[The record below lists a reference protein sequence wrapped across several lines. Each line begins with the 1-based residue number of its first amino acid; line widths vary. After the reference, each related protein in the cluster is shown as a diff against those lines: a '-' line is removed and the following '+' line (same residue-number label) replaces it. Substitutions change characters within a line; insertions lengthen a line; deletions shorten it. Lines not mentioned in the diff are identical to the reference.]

1 MAKYSS
7 TVQYNIKTT
16 LDATG
21 ITKLQTAID
30 KTQTELKKMNALEL
44 IRDSEY
50 RDAMAKLNNL
60 QKAMQRSFNSN
71 LGMLNLKT
79 FRSELAKSGTSI
91 ADIGNSFKKAGHVGE
106 QSFNQFL
113 GRVGKIDTGLQN
125 VNKTADKV
133 FNTIGNT
140 VRWGI
145 IASGFQTVLNNAHKA
160 VTYMRDLDKSLT
172 NIRMVTNYSKKDMRE
187 FAEYANKAA
196 QALGSTTTKY
206 TDAALIFAQ
215 QGYDLKSSSQLGEHS
230 IKLANVTGQD
240 TATTSDQLTSYM
252 NAYQMDLEDIGTA
265 LDKWAEVANVS
276 AADVEE
282 LSVATQKAGSTA
294 ATVGVNMDQLAAQ
307 IATIESVTRDAP
319 ENIGNGLKTMYARF
333 SDLSLGKT
341 LGDGMDLGKV
351 SGTLE
356 GMGVEVINKE
366 TGVMND
372 VGVIME
378 NLMEVWD
385 TLDQGQKAAAA
396 QTLAG
401 KYQMNRL
408 MALMENSDMYE
419 KYKTS
424 SETANGTLDTM
435 NDEYLESVEGRL
447 QTLYA
452 SAQGLVSELFNQD
465 SIGPFLDG
473 LSDALNLMTKFTETI
488 GGSQN
493 LLLGLGATAT
503 KVFNNQIGRSIN
515 DTIGNIK
522 AAKTKRDNLAEG
534 KRVLQD
540 LGLNQKDLNRNGS
553 LASYAAHGQQYGKYM
568 SEDQQ
573 AAYNK
578 NLEETVRLK
587 NKEADIR
594 HQKDASVL
602 ATNAA
607 YRLAGADQDVIT
619 KNLNGSLDTSG
630 LQSMPKLSATQVE
643 QVAKSLDII
652 DDRAVAATQG
662 IVKLSTEL
670 NKGNVTS
677 TEFSQAL
684 GNARQRIE
692 AIGKDTGVSAE
703 TLKKY
708 TEQLN
713 AIENEATSA
722 TPDLE
727 KMRAATEKLN
737 KELNEFR
744 QLSRTAKDNPKG
756 TVITSAK
763 GADAL
768 VNAESKAAAESAA
781 QAQKNLADQTA
792 MINQRAIAS
801 TINFAGSI
809 GQLAFAVQSFQSLG
823 SIWKRDD
830 IEIGEKI
837 LSTVMNVG
845 MALPMLIGG
854 VQAAVE
860 MASALKLA
868 TMGAVAAKQAE
879 SAEYLKNT
887 ITLEANS
894 AAKARSINAIR
905 GASAA
910 HGQENALLAVN
921 TIEQKT
927 NTNAKKMNIIQTKL
941 ATLATKGFAGALA
954 SMILPVAGV
963 VAALGALVLAAKG
976 IYDWYNKDAQAA
988 EEAKEN
994 ANELRTVYEDLG
1006 NNLEEFQSD
1015 LSAYNDAKDALS
1027 GLKKGTK
1034 EWADALAKANNS
1046 LIDIITKYPEL
1057 AKYITRTKD
1066 GVLTI
1071 SQEGIE
1077 AFVQQQEEGLL
1088 NAQIGSV
1095 TGSIAASDAQLVADG
1110 TSLHRTIGNGF
1121 GQAELDTLVQAYAD
1135 GQNIMSESVL
1145 AELLP
1150 HLPEEAII
1158 EIAARSGEIAKYCEQ
1173 INAQEES
1180 SQAQQ
1185 EALVESILSQDQK
1198 WVNNDKIDKEQTV
1211 SNIVDYAESLMPE
1224 KITEYHTLS
1233 NDDLADQYIEST
1245 YGADSGYTA
1254 EVSGDNLKVL
1264 DETGEEVATLSKDAA
1279 INSMASA
1286 EALKEA
1292 AEMWKEIAR
1301 MFNGIGSTETNVG
1314 AVSANTKEVLK
1325 TSSPGGT
1332 DFDFSSMS
1340 TAEKEK
1346 VKSAGTG
1353 ENGTLT
1359 AGDLGM
1365 TDEAAKARGYEDA
1378 EAYAKAFNEGL
1389 QNSIDLDSALSSKY
1403 FDEDGA
1409 VKAKKEGGVTAQ
1421 EAADLAEASQDS
1433 NQLWN
1438 SGAAGKGKKQYSE
1451 KEILDQQTIADD
1463 ESKSQEQRDAAAES
1477 AQAMR
1482 DANAEAAIVSN
1493 AYTEALG
1500 RQASAFSELDEEA
1513 KKLSQTQQQVEDA
1526 QEGVTSATEEVAEA
1540 KEAEAKAQKK
1550 VDTFRNAGV
1559 DPEVLAEAEDELAK
1573 ATEDVGKAQEKL
1585 NKKTKALD
1593 KTTDKYSKGQRT
1605 LRNNLIREEWDAA
1618 KKSCESYIKT
1628 LKKGEKDNK
1637 GFAQAAEQVA
1647 SELTE
1652 VSGVEVSSDWVKDNL
1667 DLIEDWQ
1674 NGVEGAT
1681 SELQVAI
1688 GLASDEMTGI
1698 LSKMPE
1704 NVSSAFAGL
1713 AQGLEFDVTGRA
1725 DFESLFTG
1733 LHQLDEDFLSTKEK
1747 AGNLVDALSCF
1758 GTTQLE
1764 LIGKNGEVT
1773 TLDLEAISEGGINDA
1788 ELKQLQDY
1796 VTGLFNGT
1804 YSIKGVVPDKSLKNT
1819 KSIGQE
1825 PKTPKAPSG
1834 GGGSK
1839 GSSKKTKKDKKEHEY
1854 DRYKRVNRQLE
1865 KIAANYEKL
1874 ANESSRL
1881 FGAEWRE
1888 NLEAQNRE
1896 LDKQLEK
1903 LQRKKQLQE
1912 DEKNESKSKLSS
1924 FGVKFDQYG
1933 AMTNFNQI
1941 RQGLVDDYN
1950 RAVASGNEK
1959 AIERAEKALENFDKW
1974 IDSYE
1979 SAVSGIE
1986 DTDAEIE
1993 STMDQME
2000 DNAIAL
2006 FNAFSEGV
2014 EAIEEL
2020 NRAMAEFNG
2029 TVAAFAAGD
2038 MDDPFVGMRT
2048 SADSLLDYLDRDFVN
2063 TLGGT
2068 MSGIKIWGPDSAYTS
2083 TDGRGHGTISMAAQY
2098 AQNTLDEYKKFKA
2111 GEKNVFGENSAAA
2124 KEALETAQ
2132 KNLQEAITTAIE
2144 DWNQLNEQVLAAEE
2158 NIAESIDKRQEKY
2171 QAINDT
2177 LEHQKS
2183 LTEMIYG
2190 EEAYELLDQIYEA
2203 QQKNAQAR
2211 LFEKRN
2217 QKEILEE
2224 ELAAMRARGEE
2235 GSDLYKQMEQ
2245 RLMDTEAEIQDLILE
2260 NMELIREQYEKT
2272 VEAVLKAWTS
2282 NAFGGT
2288 DLDWIETE
2296 WELIERNSEQ
2306 YLDNVNAAYETQ
2318 KLQAKYIELL
2328 DGETNLHNQQLITAQ
2343 MNQQLDYLREK
2354 DKLSEYDVA
2363 YANAQLEI
2371 LQKRIALEDARNNK
2385 SQMKLKRDSQ
2395 GNYGYVYTA
2404 DEGDIASAESDLL
2417 DAENEAYN
2425 LSKDNMIEMQ
2435 NNSMS
2440 ALKDAYSTIQ
2450 DIWTNANLTLEE
2462 KSERTQTV
2470 IDSLKEYLAGTA
2482 EQLSVSEQNLI
2493 NDFFAMVDGMSGENS
2508 ARLTDAFNELVDGNY
2523 EALDLIDDRFDTSI
2537 TTWLKDLE
2545 SFEDGCG
2552 DMMEGLVDAAQEM
2565 ESDIDDVADAVGEDF
2580 TDIQS
2585 GVEGCTDATRELTE
2599 SSQEFFD
2606 TIASQTT
2613 IMDGYQR
2620 ALTKIKDEILSM
2632 NEDYETLVSTLQ
2644 AENTRLEQ
2652 ENAALKGETGSG
2664 SGNPTNPTSPT
2675 NNTDGDGKL
2684 QVGDTVTLKN
2694 TALLAES
2701 STNVPG
2707 LTPDWSAIRGE
2718 TLYVQDYEEGTK
2730 APWHIGTKKKK
2741 SEGGWIGWVRKS
2753 SLAGYDTGGYTGSWN
2768 NGDPDV
2774 KNGKLAYL
2782 HQKELVLN
2790 EADTKNLLAA
2800 IEIVRGLTDSLK
2812 NSSLAQLS
2820 SSFGAFIGS
2829 TIAPETIEQRVSIE
2843 ASFPGV
2849 KDSSEI
2855 ERALLNLSDQ
2865 AYQWAHRYR

>member
-50 RDAMAKLNNL
+50 RDAMNKLNNL

-356 GMGVEVINKE
+356 GMGVEVMNKE

-385 TLDQGQKAAAA
+385 TLDKGQKAAAA

-419 KYKTS
+419 TYKTS
-424 SETANGTLDTM
+424 SETASGTLDTM

-573 AAYNK
+573 ATYNK

-670 NKGNVTS
+670 SKGNVTS

-792 MINQRAIAS
+792 MVNQRAIAS

-854 VQAAVE
+854 VQSAVE
-860 MASALKLA
+860 MTSALKLA
-868 TMGAVAAKQAE
+868 TVGAVAAKQAE

-887 ITLEANS
+887 ITIEANS

-905 GASAA
+905 GANAA

-927 NTNAKKMNIIQTKL
+927 NANAKKMNIIQTKL

-1006 NNLEEFQSD
+1006 NNLEEFQGD

-1150 HLPEEAII
+1150 HLPAGAIA
-1158 EIAARSGEIAKYCEQ
+1158 EIASRSGEIAKYCEQ

-1211 SNIVDYAESLMPE
+1211 SDIVDYAESLMPE

-1254 EVSGDNLKVL
+1254 EIKGDNLKVL
-1264 DETGEEVATLSKDAA
+1264 DEKGEEVATLSKDAA

-1301 MFNGIGSTETNVG
+1301 MFNGVGSEDTAAG
-1314 AVSANTKEVLK
+1314 AVSGNVKEVLK
-1325 TSSPGGT
+1325 SSSAGGD

-1340 TAEKEK
+1340 TEEKKK
-1346 VKSAGTG
+1346 VKAAGTG
-1353 ENGTLT
+1353 ENGDLT
-1359 AGDLGM
+1359 ADDLGI
-1365 TDEAAKARGYEDA
+1365 TDEVAEKRGYENAD
-1378 EAYAKAFNEGL
+1378 AYAKAFNDSL
-1389 QNSIDLDSALSSKY
+1389 KDSIDVDDALKSKY
-1403 FDEDGA
+1403 TDEG
-1409 VKAKKEGGVTAQ
+1409 KAKAMK
-1421 EAADLAEASQDS
+1421 QDS
-1433 NQLWN
+1433 NGDFKNDSASVVAKNL
-1438 SGAAGKGKKQYSE
+1438 
-1451 KEILDQQTIADD
+1451 
-1463 ESKSQEQRDAAAES
+1463 AES
-1477 AQAMR
+1477 ATNYNELEKS
-1482 DANAEAAIVSN
+1482 DAGRPTKNTRRS
-1493 AYTEALG
+1493 G
-1500 RQASAFSELDEEA
+1500 RQIANKEIAAEEGISVDKDGNVTELNEEQKADAEKQAQQWNEENAAADAYGESLLNLASAYSDLDEQASNYA
-1513 KKLSQTQQQVEDA
+1513 KDR
-1526 QEGVTSATEEVAEA
+1526 EEMISSSEKV
-1540 KEAEAKAQKK
+1540 KEARKEEAQAARDLKKAEEEKAKAAAKGDIKGYEKAAEKAADAEQRRTDAQKK
-1550 VDTFRNAGV
+1550 ATT
-1559 DPEVLAEAEDELAK
+1559 EMAK
-1573 ATEDVGKAQEKL
+1573 YNKAV
-1585 NKKTKALD
+1585 D
-1593 KTTDKYSKGQRT
+1593 KTAKSQR
-1605 LRNNLIREEWDAA
+1605 LLENNLIRNEWEEAR
-1618 KKSCESYIKT
+1618 KKCSDYIKT
-1628 LKKGEKDNK
+1628 LGSAEKDSAA
-1637 GFAQAAEQVA
+1637 FAQATEQIA

-1652 VSGVEVSSDWVKDNL
+1652 VSGKKVSADWVRENVE
-1667 DLIEDWQ
+1667 LIQQWEDGIEGAGSQ
-1674 NGVEGAT
+1674 LRIAIVEGTKEAKDAFNA
-1681 SELQVAI
+1681 L
-1688 GLASDEMTGI
+1688 GLD
-1698 LSKMPE
+1698 
-1704 NVSSAFAGL
+1704 AGEVID
-1713 AQGLEFDVTGRA
+1713 AMQGLSFDITGTA
-1725 DFESLFTG
+1725 DFTDIMSQFDLAKMSA
-1733 LHQLDEDFLSTKEK
+1733 EDFAKMMQVMGITQFKLVRKDGKGK
-1747 AGNLVDALSCF
+1747 A
-1758 GTTQLE
+1758 
-1764 LIGKNGEVT
+1764 VT
-1773 TLDLEAISEGGINDA
+1773 YTNEDLEDPKKFAEYTEKLESGEWKVEGTI
-1788 ELKQLQDY
+1788 
-1796 VTGLFNGT
+1796 
-1804 YSIKGVVPDKSLKNT
+1804 PDNSLTRTRN
-1819 KSIGQE
+1819 IGGGD
-1825 PKTPKAPSG
+1825 SG
-1834 GGGSK
+1834 GGGKPSSGSGSGKGSKSK
-1839 GSSKKTKKDKKEHEY
+1839 GSKKDKKEHEY

-1933 AMTNFNQI
+1933 AMTNFNQV

-1993 STMDQME
+1993 STMDLME

-2158 NIAESIDKRQEKY
+2158 SIAESIDKRQEKY

-2177 LEHQKS
+2177 LEYQKS

-2245 RLMDTEAEIQDLILE
+2245 RLMDTEAEIQDLVLE

-2328 DGETNLHNQQLITAQ
+2328 DGETNLHNQQLITEQ

-2482 EQLSVSEQNLI
+2482 EQLSASEQNLI

-2565 ESDIDDVADAVGEDF
+2565 ESDIDDVADAIGEDF

-2585 GVEGCTDATRELTE
+2585 GVEDCTNATRELTE

-2632 NEDYETLVSTLQ
+2632 NEDYKTLVSTLQ
-2644 AENTRLEQ
+2644 EENTRLEQ
-2652 ENAALKGETGSG
+2652 ENAALRGESGGSNPPANGEGGNNPPNTSGDITGKSFGYKGMYYHDSWGMAPAGDYLSG
-2664 SGNPTNPTSPT
+2664 QK
-2675 NNTDGDGKL
+2675 GK
-2684 QVGDTVTLKN
+2684 VVVSDF
-2694 TALLAES
+2694 S
-2701 STNVPG
+2701 STDVG
-2707 LTPDWSAIRGE
+2707 GSTKQTGQYKVHIE
-2718 TLYVQDYEEGTK
+2718 TQSGGHLG
-2730 APWHIGTKKKK
+2730 WIKK
-2741 SEGGWIGWVRKS
+2741 SQ
-2753 SLAGYDTGGYTGSWN
+2753 LFDTGGYTGVWN
-2768 NGDPDV
+2768 DGDPTT

-2790 EADTKNLLAA
+2790 ENDTKNLLAA

-2820 SSFGAFIGS
+2820 GGLSSFAGS
-2829 TIAPETIEQRVSIE
+2829 TVAPETIEQRVSIE

-2849 KDSSEI
+2849 KNSSEI
-2855 ERALLNLSDQ
+2855 ESALLNLSDQ